1 MRNTEVFQF
10 PVIANHEV
18 FTVAGSQV
26 VTEATLADLIGEEGG
41 NIYPPTGIPV
51 STGDGWGASLDP
63 TTTFLRLSGGSMTG
77 ILLLSTDPTLPLHAA
92 TKQYVDALEA
102 TVSALEA
109 RVVTLEAAV
118 AALSA
123 GE

>member
-1 MRNTEVFQF
+1 MRNTEVFQL
-10 PVIANHEV
+10 PVIANNKV

-26 VTEATLADLIGEEGG
+26 VTEDSLADLIGEGAEGA
-41 NIYPPTGIPV
+41 YPPSGIPV

-77 ILLLSTDPTLPLHAA
+77 ILLLSADPTLPLHAA
-92 TKQYVDALEA
+92 TKQYVDVLEA
-102 TVSALEA
+102 TVAALDA
-109 RVVTLEAAV
+109 RVAALEAAV